1 MRKPEFISYS
11 GKTFFFMDFSEMKS
25 REEVDTLIKPSAEY
39 IRSQSQK
46 SVLTLT
52 NIKGMHF
59 NNEIKNAFSEFLN
72 GNKPFVKAGA
82 VVGIGGLQRI
92 VYNGVMK
99 LTGRDIRSFETL
111 DQAQDWLSS
120 IQ

>member
-1 MRKPEFISYS
+1 MRKPELIKYN
-11 GKTFFFMDFSEMKS
+11 GRTFFFMDFTNMKS
-25 REEVDTLIKPSAEY
+25 CEDVDNLIKHSVDY
-39 IRSQSQK
+39 IRSQPEN

-52 NIKGMHF
+52 NISGMHF
-59 NNEIKNAFSEFLN
+59 NGDIKNAFSDFLK

-99 LTGRDIRSFETL
+99 LTGRDLRSFETL
-111 DQAQDWLSS
+111 DQAQDWLATV
-120 IQ
+120 

>member
-1 MRKPEFISYS
+1 MRKPEFISYN
-11 GKTFFFMDFSEMKS
+11 GKTFFFMDFSDMRS
-25 REEVDTLIKPSAEY
+25 REDVDSLIRPSAEY
-39 IRSQSQK
+39 IRSQSEK

-59 NNEIKNAFSEFLN
+59 NTEIKNAFSDFLK

-99 LTGRDIRSFETL
+99 LSGRDLRSFETL
-111 DQAQDWLSS
+111 DQAQDWLATVN
-120 IQ
+120 